1 MLLSGHHAQI
11 EQWRRRESL
20 KRTLIR
26 RPDLLKKAELTEEDR
41 EFLREININREKVP
55 GSKMQL
61 HVILLHYPV
70 YNKKGDIVTTAVSN
84 LDIHDIA
91 RACRT
96 YGVERFII
104 ASPIE
109 AQRELVSDLVSHWRD
124 GYGARSN
131 PSRSEALRTVMVSSS
146 LEEAI
151 SAVERDSGCKPRLAV
166 TGASL
171 SLGITG
177 WKRVRELIVSE
188 EGVLLIVFGTGW
200 GLADTVIES
209 ADYRLPPIQGPG
221 DYNHLSVRSAVAIT
235 LDRLAS
241 RRNTHE

>member
-1 MLLSGHHAQI
+1 
-11 EQWRRRESL
+11 
-20 KRTLIR
+20 
-26 RPDLLKKAELTEEDR
+26 
-41 EFLREININREKVP
+41 
-55 GSKMQL
+55 MQL

-96 YGVERFII
+96 YGAGRYTI

-109 AQRELVSDLVSHWRD
+109 AQRKLVSDLVRHWRD

-131 PSRSEALRTVMVSSS
+131 PSRSEAFRTVMVSSS

-151 SAVERDSGCKPRLAV
+151 AGVERDSGFKPRLVV

-171 SLGITG
+171 NHDITD
-177 WKRVRELIVSE
+177 WKRMRELIVSA

-200 GLADTVIES
+200 GLADTVIRS

-235 LDRLAS
+235 LDRLTG